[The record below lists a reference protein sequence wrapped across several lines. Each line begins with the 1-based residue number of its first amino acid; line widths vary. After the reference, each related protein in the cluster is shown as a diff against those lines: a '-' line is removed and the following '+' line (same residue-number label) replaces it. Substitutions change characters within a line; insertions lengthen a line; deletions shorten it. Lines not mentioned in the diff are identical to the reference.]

1 MSRLN
6 FFCNVDTLNLLMG
19 MDFPEDHPTVDIS
32 VDLIELPLWF
42 TFTADE
48 KNWTVKIMER
58 GEVHAY
64 DESQGASL
72 GTLTVDRK
80 TGEGSASVSDEM
92 LAENAVIFFQAFR
105 SLSCYAQ
112 ENQLAEKFGDPDPE
126 SSGVLLGEDGDA
138 LTCAVVSGN
147 DRPELMCALLLGGTA
162 MTRPYMD
169 DFLVR
174 SAAELIPLDE
184 KIKAAQAGDEDM
196 MQALARA
203 YLEGDGEVE
212 PDPEKAVYWFEKL
225 AEAGRPEAQ
234 FNLGLHYA
242 KGYGVSRDFE
252 KAARWMRKAA
262 ANGDDHAASLAVD
275 YEKAAAA
282 MKTPDDPQAQA
293 DLARVLMSLARSL
306 EPAGPGDDYA
316 AAFDLAQKSAAQD
329 NGDGIWVLA
338 LCYEHG
344 RGVAQDE
351 QAAIELYKRG
361 AELGHAPSQHSL
373 ACCYFQGDVL
383 DPDYEKGFDLCM
395 RSAQQGYGLA
405 MRDLGQCYQFGYGV
419 TGNMK
424 TALEWY
430 EKALEVIDDPELEEK
445 VAMFKEV
452 CEEDED
458 WGEDFT

>member
-1 MSRLN
+1 MDRLN
-6 FFCNVDTLNLLMG
+6 FFCNVDALSILMG
-19 MDFPEDHPTVDIS
+19 MDFPEDHPAADIS
-32 VDLIELPLWF
+32 VDLVELPLWF
-42 TFTADE
+42 TVTADE
-48 KNWTVKIMER
+48 ESWTLKVMER
-58 GEVHAY
+58 GEVHTYNEAQSA
-64 DESQGASL
+64 DL

-80 TGEGSASVSDEM
+80 TGEGSVNASDAMV
-92 LAENAVIFFQAFR
+92 AENAAIFFQAFR
-105 SLSCYAQ
+105 NLSFYAQ
-112 ENQLAEKFGDPDPE
+112 ENRLAEKFGDLDPE
-126 SSGVLLGEDGDA
+126 SSGVLLDEDGGA
-138 LTCAVVSGN
+138 LTCTVVSGEN
-147 DRPELMCALLLGGTA
+147 RPELMCALLFGGTA
-162 MTRPYMD
+162 MTRPYAD
-169 DFLVR
+169 DFLTR
-174 SAAELIPLDE
+174 SVAEMMPLDE

-212 PDPEKAVYWFEKL
+212 PNPEKAVYWFEKL

-242 KGYGVSRDFE
+242 KGYGVNRDFE
-252 KAARWMRKAA
+252 TAARWMRKAA
-262 ANGDDHAASLAVD
+262 ANGDDHAASLAAE

-282 MKTPDDPQAQA
+282 MKKPDDPQAQA
-293 DLARVLMSLARSL
+293 DLAWVLMKLAKSLD
-306 EPAGPGDDYA
+306 PAGPGEDFA
-316 AAFDLAQKSAAQD
+316 AAFDLARKSAAQD
-329 NGDGIWVLA
+329 NGDGIWTLA

-373 ACCYFQGDVL
+373 ACYYFQGDVL

-395 RSAQQGYGLA
+395 KSAQQGYGFA
-405 MRDLGQCYQFGYGV
+405 MRDLGQCYQFGFGV